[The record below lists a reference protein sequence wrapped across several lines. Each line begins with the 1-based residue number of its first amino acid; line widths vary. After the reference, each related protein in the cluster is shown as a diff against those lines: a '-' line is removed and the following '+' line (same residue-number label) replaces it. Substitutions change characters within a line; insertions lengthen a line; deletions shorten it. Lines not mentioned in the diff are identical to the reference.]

1 MQTISKISTTG
12 AVLCCAAS
20 LLAGCGTT
28 TGGGPSGGSTW
39 ALPPAS
45 QTGAAAREAGVA
57 GRDIGGGDLLYLTS
71 YAESKVKTYDW
82 PRLEQSQTLKGF
94 TQEEGLCSDKKGNVF
109 VANTNADNIEEYA
122 HGGTKPIATLADLPY
137 YFPSSCAVDP
147 VSGDLAVTNLAYY
160 RSGSGT
166 GNLVI
171 FKHAAGRPQPYTIAT
186 IFADYM
192 CGYDD
197 RGNLVIDGLSLHGP
211 AAFAILEHG
220 STKLRT
226 LTLDHA
232 PSTAGGVQWDEK
244 HWAIGDGFATIY
256 QFDVAGTKGTKV
268 GTTTLQESASIF
280 GFFISGDRII
290 APEHST
296 NKVQIFK
303 YPAGGAALRTIGGLN
318 LPFGATISRGT

>member
-1 MQTISKISTTG
+1 MPPIPKLFAAWAS
-12 AVLCCAAS
+12 LCCAAS
-20 LLAGCGTT
+20 LLVGCTNSIA
-28 TGGGPSGGSTW
+28 GGPPVAAGLDAPGLN
-39 ALPPAS
+39 A
-45 QTGAAAREAGVA
+45 GAGA
-57 GRDIGGGDLLYLTS
+57 LLYLTS
-71 YAESKVKTYDW
+71 YGQSTVKTYDW
-82 PRLEQSQTLKGF
+82 PGLQHERTLKGF
-94 TQEEGLCSDKKGNVF
+94 THEEGLCADSKGDVF
-109 VANTNADNIEEYA
+109 VANTNVDNIEEYA

-160 RSGSGT
+160 NSGSGS

-171 FKHAAGRPQPYTIAT
+171 FKHAAGRPQPYSIAT

-197 RGNLVIDGLSLHGP
+197 RGNLVVDGLKLHGS

-220 STKLRT
+220 STKLET

-232 PSTAGGVQWDEK
+232 PSTAGGVQWDGK

-256 QFDVAGTKGTKV
+256 QYDVAGTKGTRV
-268 GTTTLQESASIF
+268 GTTTLGESASIF
-280 GFFISGDRII
+280 GFFISGDRVI

-296 NKVQIFK
+296 HKVQIFK
-303 YPAGGAALRTIGGLN
+303 YPAGGTALETIGGLN
-318 LPFGATISRGT
+318 LPFGAAISRGN

>member
-1 MQTISKISTTG
+1 MSARIAT
-12 AVLCCAAS
+12 LCCAAS
-20 LLAGCGTT
+20 LAAGCAATT
-28 TGGGPSGGSTW
+28 TSGAPGSSSW

-45 QTGAAAREAGVA
+45 QAGLVSTDA
-57 GRDIGGGDLLYLTS
+57 GGGDLLYLTS
-71 YAESKVKTYDW
+71 YAQSAVKTYDW
-82 PRLEQSQTLKGF
+82 PGLAREQTLKGF
-94 TQEEGLCSDKKGNVF
+94 THEEGLCADAKGDVF

-122 HGGTKPIATLADLPY
+122 HGGTKPIATLADLPH
-137 YFPSSCAVDP
+137 YFPSSCAIDP
-147 VSGDLAVTNLAYY
+147 VTGDLAVTNLAYY
-160 RSGSGT
+160 NSGSGT

-171 FKHAAGRPQPYTIAT
+171 FKHAAGRPKAYTIAT
-186 IFADYM
+186 IYADYM

-211 AAFAILEHG
+211 AAFAILEYG
-220 STKLRT
+220 STKLQK
-226 LTLDHA
+226 LTLDQA
-232 PSTAGGVQWDEK
+232 PSTAGGVQWDAK

-256 QFDVAGTKGTKV
+256 QYDIVGTKGTKV

-303 YPAGGAALRTIGGLN
+303 YPAGGAAVGTIGGLN
-318 LPFGATISRGT
+318 LPFGAAISRGR